1 MCGRYALTL
10 KDKEALQELRDLI
23 GDDFEMTPRYNIA
36 PQQTAPVIRRLD
48 DKMKLDELRWGFRP
62 AWLKDKNK
70 AQINARAETVFESK
84 MFKHSAL
91 NRRCLIPATG
101 WYEWQVREGGKQP
114 HYFHKRDGGLLLL
127 AGIWTTWHGED
138 GKDEGNYAIITTAAN
153 SLAAP
158 IHNRMPVILDEAG
171 REAWLDSANQAAP
184 VLSKLLQPY
193 RGKELE
199 AYPVSTYVNAPKNT
213 GDKCLERIAV

>member
-23 GDDFEMTPRYNIA
+23 GDDFEMSPRYNIA

-91 NRRCLIPATG
+91 NRRCLVPATG
-101 WYEWQVREGGKQP
+101 WYEWQAREGGKQP
-114 HYFHKRDGGLLLL
+114 HYFHRRDGGLLLL

-138 GKDEGNYAIITTAAN
+138 GKDESNYAIITTEAN

-158 IHNRMPVILDEAG
+158 IHNRMPVILNEAG
-171 REAWLDSANQAAP
+171 REAWLDSANQAVP
-184 VLSKLLQPY
+184 VLGMLLQPY
-193 RGKELE
+193 EGDGLD

>member
-10 KDKEALQELRDLI
+10 KDKEALEQLRDLI
-23 GDDFEMTPRYNIA
+23 GDDFEMSPRYNIA

-48 DKMKLDELRWGFRP
+48 DKMKLEELRWGFRP

-101 WYEWQVREGGKQP
+101 WYEWQARVGGKQP

-138 GKDEGNYAIITTAAN
+138 GKEESNYAIITTEAN
-153 SLAAP
+153 LLAAP
-158 IHNRMPVILDEAG
+158 IHNRMPVILNEAG
-171 REAWLDSANQAAP
+171 REAWLDPANKAAP
-184 VLSKLLQPY
+184 VLDLLLSPY
-193 RGKELE
+193 EGDELDV
-199 AYPVSTYVNAPKNT
+199 YPVSTYVNAPKNSSEQCIELLQ
-213 GDKCLERIAV
+213 G